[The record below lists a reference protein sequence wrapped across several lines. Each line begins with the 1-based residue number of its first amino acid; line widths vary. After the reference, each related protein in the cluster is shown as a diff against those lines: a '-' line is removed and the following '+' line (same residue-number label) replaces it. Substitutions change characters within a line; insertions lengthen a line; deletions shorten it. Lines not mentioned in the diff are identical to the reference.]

1 MDTLVFDIETSN
13 FFTDPEVG
21 WNNFGAL
28 KISVIGMYSYLEDK
42 YFCFEESELGE
53 AAKLFEKAR
62 EIVGFSMNHYDIPV
76 LENYFSRLSPGL
88 DLWKKERFDIASKL
102 TAATGQRISL
112 SRLAEANL
120 GEKKDRHGSEAI
132 ALFKNGKIGELK
144 RYCLK
149 DVRLTKELFDLM
161 KRQNFLHFPDRE
173 SGELIKIDFGAEE
186 LEANAHTATL
196 F

>member
-1 MDTLVFDIETSN
+1 VDTLVFDIETSN

-28 KISVIGMYSYLEDK
+28 KISVIGIYSYLQDK
-42 YFCFEESELGE
+42 YFCFEESEMDK
-53 AAKLFEKAR
+53 AAEMFHKAK
-62 EIVGFSMNHYDIPV
+62 ELIGFSMNHYDIPV
-76 LENYFSRLSPGL
+76 LTTYFGKIAPDL
-88 DLWKKERFDIASKL
+88 DLWKKERFDIASKME
-102 TAATGQRISL
+102 AETGRRISL

-132 ALFKNGKIGELK
+132 SLFREGKIDELK
-144 RYCLK
+144 TYCLK
-149 DVRLTKELFDLM
+149 DVRLTKELYDLI

-173 SGELIKIDFGAEE
+173 NGDLVKINFYPRELSPDVR
-186 LEANAHTATL
+186 TATL

>member
-1 MDTLVFDIETSN
+1 MDTLVFDIETAN

-28 KISVIGMYSYLEDK
+28 KISVVGIYSYLEDK
-42 YFCFEESELGE
+42 YFCFEESEMKE
-53 AAKLFEKAR
+53 VAEMFRKAKEL
-62 EIVGFSMNHYDIPV
+62 VGFSMNHYDIPV
-76 LENYFSRLSPGL
+76 LSAYFSKAFPEL
-88 DLWKKERFDIASKL
+88 DLWGKDRFDIADKL
-102 TAATGQRISL
+102 EAQTGRRISL

-132 ALFKNGKIGELK
+132 ALYRDGRIEELK
-144 RYCLK
+144 QYCLK

-161 KRQNFLHFPDRE
+161 KKQNFLHFPDRE
-173 SGELIKIDFGAEE
+173 SGELTKIELDAHN
-186 LEANAHTATL
+186 LEADARTATL